1 MLTRVLDGK
10 NAHFPVNSS
19 LCNWRFCWSS
29 CLASAVEMLACP
41 RGWMTTRS
49 HLSSGV
55 LIFCFIIGNKQIL
68 QLSCPMLSR
77 CKRLKLALGFWSNEI
92 QNTKK
97 YSPKKNH
104 TKNLSTWKP
113 LIACMVKNQNLRL
126 RRLNIF
132 YVSHLNQYVCCV
144 RFDIKVWNFLSLSE
158 YNWFLLH
165 TWKNTRF
172 LIKFASLYF
181 VLDSFWKW

>member
-68 QLSCPMLSR
+68 QLSCPMLNR
-77 CKRLKLALGFWSNEI
+77 CKRLKLALSFWSNEI
-92 QNTKK
+92 QKK
-97 YSPKKNH
+97 YPPPKKKYQKKKTH
-104 TKNLSTWKP
+104 TKNPSTWKP
-113 LIACMVKNQNLRL
+113 LIACTVKNQDLRF

-132 YVSHLNQYVCCV
+132 CFTFKSIRMVCS
-144 RFDIKVWNFLSLSE
+144 IW
-158 YNWFLLH
+158 H
-165 TWKNTRF
+165 
-172 LIKFASLYF
+172 
-181 VLDSFWKW
+181 

>member
-1 MLTRVLDGK
+1 MLTRVLDSK

-19 LCNWRFCWSS
+19 VCNWRFCWSS

-97 YSPKKNH
+97 YPPQKKTH
-104 TKNLSTWKP
+104 KKP
-113 LIACMVKNQNLRL
+113 VYLEA
-126 RRLNIF
+126 
-132 YVSHLNQYVCCV
+132 
-144 RFDIKVWNFLSLSE
+144 FDSMHGQKSKFEIKKIEHILCFTFKSIRMLCSIW
-158 YNWFLLH
+158 H
-165 TWKNTRF
+165 
-172 LIKFASLYF
+172 
-181 VLDSFWKW
+181 

>member
-68 QLSCPMLSR
+68 QLSCPMLNR
-77 CKRLKLALGFWSNEI
+77 CKRLKLALSFWSNEI
-92 QNTKK
+92 QKKYPPPKKNTKK
-97 YSPKKNH
+97 KNPHKKPVYLEAFDSMH
-104 TKNLSTWKP
+104 GQKS
-113 LIACMVKNQNLRL
+113 
-126 RRLNIF
+126 
-132 YVSHLNQYVCCV
+132 
-144 RFDIKVWNFLSLSE
+144 RFEIQKIEHILF
-158 YNWFLLH
+158 H
-165 TWKNTRF
+165 
-172 LIKFASLYF
+172 I
-181 VLDSFWKW
+181 